1 MKPKKLDPSL
11 ISIPNPHLQPARFV
25 RSQAVCMKRRM
36 VLAGWTSVA
45 LLMVSFAAGKAMAQS
60 GDVVVHAATVDL
72 THLTGTEP
80 VDQIDMTATFT
91 NNEFAELK
99 RCEANTESMI
109 LHGVKV
115 SVQQGLCGAATRKSN
130 MTIPFFRP
138 LYPGSSVAKFEGL
151 TDEGATADA
160 LLRTLTTAPGTCG
173 SYSVRVDAV
182 NVNLAAVRRNPVAV
196 TITLPDGSSGC
207 LAINNALIDQ

>member
-1 MKPKKLDPSL
+1 
-11 ISIPNPHLQPARFV
+11 
-25 RSQAVCMKRRM
+25 MKRIFELSLT
-36 VLAGWTSVA
+36 VCTILLALGVSTGNAVA
-45 LLMVSFAAGKAMAQS
+45 QA

-91 NNEFAELK
+91 NNEFVELK
-99 RCEANTESMI
+99 RCEAADSLI

-115 SVQQGLCGAATRKSN
+115 TVQQGLCGATSRKSN
-130 MTIPFFRP
+130 MTIPFFFP
-138 LYPGSSVAKFEGL
+138 LSPTSNLAAFQGF
-151 TDEGATADA
+151 TNEGATADA
-160 LLRTLTTAPGTCG
+160 LLRTLKRLPGTCG
-173 SYSVRVDAV
+173 SYSLRVDAI

-207 LAINNALIDQ
+207 LSINNALIDQ